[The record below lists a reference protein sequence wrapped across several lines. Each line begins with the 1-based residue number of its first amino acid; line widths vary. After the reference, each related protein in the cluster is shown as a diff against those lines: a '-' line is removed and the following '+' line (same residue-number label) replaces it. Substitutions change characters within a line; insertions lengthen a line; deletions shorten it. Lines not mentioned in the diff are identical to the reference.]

1 MTASAAAKSFSHSIS
16 AAVTLACLTNL
27 TQYVHWKGV
36 TSKRRGSF
44 WRRHGPTILCA
55 LAVPLVMLDL
65 TRHLLQDAEIWTGPS
80 SHMFRPDCS
89 PTTGLSGIRC
99 LSWTGFFF
107 TIVGTYTGF
116 ALLLIGVFWSAGFV
130 GKVKRAWAL
139 ARR

>member
-1 MTASAAAKSFSHSIS
+1 MQRRLVANYEAYWHE
-16 AAVTLACLTNL
+16 TNGID
-27 TQYVHWKGV
+27 TQKFLH
-36 TSKRRGSF
+36 TM
-44 WRRHGPTILCA
+44 
-55 LAVPLVMLDL
+55 VP
-65 TRHLLQDAEIWTGPS
+65 RHLLQDAEIWTGPS

-107 TIVGTYTGF
+107 TIVGTYAGF

>member
-65 TRHLLQDAEIWTGPS
+65 TRHLLQDVLKEIYGPVLFAMPS
-80 SHMFRPDCS
+80 LTNNDALSAD
-89 PTTGLSGIRC
+89 GLFAF
-99 LSWTGFFF
+99 LSKDF
-107 TIVGTYTGF
+107 
-116 ALLLIGVFWSAGFV
+116 L
-130 GKVKRAWAL
+130 R
-139 ARR
+139 